1 MVIRVGN
8 DTGAIL
14 VFSRFQPFLGMLSDV
29 SISDPQSGDIL
40 IYDSDL
46 GI

>member
-1 MVIRVGN
+1 MVIHVGN

-29 SISDPQSGDIL
+29 DISDPQDNEVL
-40 IYDSDL
+40 TYDSIL

>member
-14 VFSRFQPFLGMLSDV
+14 VFSRFQPFLEMLSNVD
-29 SISDPQSGDIL
+29 ISDPENGEVLTYED
-40 IYDSDL
+40 

>member
-1 MVIRVGN
+1 MVIRVGD

-29 SISDPQSGDIL
+29 AINDVQSGDIL
-40 IYDSDL
+40 VYDEEL

>member
-29 SISDPQSGDIL
+29 DLSNPANLDL
-40 IYDSDL
+40 IFFDNNT
-46 GI
+46 GT

>member
-29 SISDPQSGDIL
+29 DIIEPENGEVL
-40 IYDSDL
+40 TYENGL
-46 GI
+46 

>member
-29 SISDPQSGDIL
+29 AITDVQSGDTL
-40 IYDSDL
+40 IYDEDF